1 METIA
6 LYLIAA
12 TLGAMLFFA
21 IGVAPTVFQALPI
34 EQAGTFLRRL
44 FPRYYLALIIGSGL
58 AGVLWVQSAPWA
70 GGTCL
75 VIALSTIW
83 VRQYLVPHIN
93 ALRDAELGGD
103 DSAGVEFARLH
114 RFSVAINMIQLAA
127 LLFLLIRY

>member
-6 LYLIAA
+6 LYLVAA

-21 IGVAPTVFQALPI
+21 VGIAPTVFQALPI
-34 EQAGTFLRRL
+34 EQAGIFLRRL

-58 AGVLWVQSAPWA
+58 AGALWIQSAPWA

-75 VIALSTIW
+75 MVALSTLW
-83 VRQYLVPHIN
+83 VRQSLVPRIN

-103 DSAGVEFARLH
+103 DAAGMRFALLH
-114 RFSVAINMIQLAA
+114 RLSVVINMIQLAA
-127 LLFLLIRY
+127 LLFLLVRY

>member
-6 LYLIAA
+6 LYLVAA

-21 IGVAPTVFQALPI
+21 VGIAPTVFQALPI

-44 FPRYYLALIIGSGL
+44 FPRYYLTLIIGSGL
-58 AGVLWVQSAPWA
+58 AGALWVQSAPWA

-75 VIALSTIW
+75 MVALSTLW
-83 VRQYLVPHIN
+83 VRQSLVPRIN

-103 DSAGVEFARLH
+103 DAAGARFAQLH
-114 RFSVAINMIQLAA
+114 RLSVVINMIQLAA
-127 LLFLLIRY
+127 LLFLLVHY

>member
-1 METIA
+1 MGNA
-6 LYLIAA
+6 LMGGRRQTDSKIQDKRRSESKCFNA
-12 TLGAMLFFA
+12 
-21 IGVAPTVFQALPI
+21 I

-58 AGVLWVQSAPWA
+58 AGALWVQSAPWA

-83 VRQYLVPHIN
+83 VRQYLVPHLN